1 VKRGVKRETGIKL
14 ERVKSEKDIK
24 PEPPTAA
31 KRPRSVSSEL
41 STAKRPSIVIRR
53 QARVLEEVATEE
65 EQKNTLKELLTLE
78 QLLES
83 AKGSGGED
91 PTAR

>member
-1 VKRGVKRETGIKL
+1 VKREKGIKF

-24 PEPPTAA
+24 PDPSTAA
-31 KRPRSVSSEL
+31 KRPRPIFSEL
-41 STAKRPSIVIRR
+41 STAKRPGIVIRR

-65 EQKNTLKELLTLE
+65 EQEDALEELLMLE

-91 PTAR
+91 LTAR